1 MMDAGIQFKI
11 QNSARQQMQRQMLQ
25 LHPGR
30 LSNVHMHQHLHIN
43 GMPQATFE
51 AVSRSLYCKLVQL

>member
-1 MMDAGIQFKI
+1 MMNAGIQLKI
-11 QNSARQQMQRQMLQ
+11 QNSARQQMQRQMPQ

-51 AVSRSLYCKLVQL
+51 AVSK